1 MKWLGSAECRVHS
14 AQNPRPDLMDF
25 WTLSSGTVSPRLH
38 CAFFTSWFTPIF
50 LIFCFFFWLDVMSCL
65 CVARYRHYEWS
76 PWTSN
81 IVPVTVL
88 PSSTLTRWSDSENL
102 PLQVPGRPSKMSA
115 LLFAT
120 ERVSPETRG
129 RILVSLCHVG
139 QHLSWSFAAPFS

>member
-1 MKWLGSAECRVHS
+1 MSLRDYC
-14 AQNPRPDLMDF
+14 
-25 WTLSSGTVSPRLH
+25 GT
-38 CAFFTSWFTPIF
+38 
-50 LIFCFFFWLDVMSCL
+50 
-65 CVARYRHYEWS
+65 RYRRYELS

-115 LLFAT
+115 LSFAT

-129 RILVSLCHVG
+129 RILMSLCHVG
-139 QHLSWSFAAPFS
+139 QYLSWSFAAPFS